1 MKALRPLIKLNGE
14 KYSIREWILDEFPE
28 NYHDYTYIEP
38 FGGAANILFCKDKSK
53 TEIINDQSA
62 EITNILR
69 ALRDEPDEVV
79 KRLNG
84 FKTLQEHFVK
94 AEKRKSFEDYL
105 DHAVNDLFL
114 RKITKNGNKKQF
126 LKPSNALSWKNNIKS
141 LKEYAARMHGVYV
154 FSKPALEI
162 ISAFNFE
169 DTLLFCDPPYLTDN
183 KLSKVVYSS
192 EMPPEDHIELS
203 RVLNDFNGK
212 VMLMG
217 VMSPLYKRLY
227 KNWNISKKRIDNGKE
242 KRTEIIWKNF

>member
-84 FKTLQEHFVK
+84 FKAVQEYFSK
-94 AEKRKSFEDYL
+94 AEKRKSFDDYL

-114 RKITKNGNKKQF
+114 RKITKNGIYAIC
-126 LKPSNALSWKNNIKS
+126 PNIK
-141 LKEYAARMHGVYV
+141 R
-154 FSKPALEI
+154 
-162 ISAFNFE
+162 
-169 DTLLFCDPPYLTDN
+169 C
-183 KLSKVVYSS
+183 
-192 EMPPEDHIELS
+192 
-203 RVLNDFNGK
+203 
-212 VMLMG
+212 
-217 VMSPLYKRLY
+217 
-227 KNWNISKKRIDNGKE
+227 
-242 KRTEIIWKNF
+242 